1 MHAITRHVKHRQSKN
16 IIKKQSI
23 FEQGY
28 HSSVEKLFQRD
39 KYFPFFEQV
48 VNSEMSPGDY
58 YYLLFCHYY
67 YLGLDLR
74 NQICLQIIK
83 LPILTRK
90 KNSIYHEINAE
101 CTNMKIADHLSKRKE
116 IQPIGND
123 ERQFQTGKQ
132 VFGITE
138 ANQHK

>member
-1 MHAITRHVKHRQSKN
+1 
-16 IIKKQSI
+16 
-23 FEQGY
+23 
-28 HSSVEKLFQRD
+28 
-39 KYFPFFEQV
+39 
-48 VNSEMSPGDY
+48 
-58 YYLLFCHYY
+58 
-67 YLGLDLR
+67 
-74 NQICLQIIK
+74 
-83 LPILTRK
+83 LTN

-138 ANQHK
+138 AN